1 MAKRTIGDI
10 EKIWSNVEGVKKLSD
25 RVIGIGPFGI
35 GLDGLLAWVPVVNQV
50 YTVGAGGWLIF
61 QAVRARA
68 TPATLLKMATFIGL
82 DTATDAVPIAGYA
95 VDTLFP
101 GHLLAAKALQK
112 DIASTHWVEGTE
124 AAARASGE
132 HEQHLATVRGDRNL
146 RRVVYLHDDEA
157 VTAAHPAA
165 GAGRSLV

>member
-1 MAKRTIGDI
+1 MARRTIKDI

-25 RVIGIGPFGI
+25 RVVGIGPFGI
-35 GLDGLLAWVPVVNQV
+35 GLDGLLAWIPVVNQV
-50 YTVGAGGWLIF
+50 YTVGAGGWLIL

-68 TPATLLKMATFIGL
+68 SVSTLAQMAAYIGL

-112 DIASTHWVEGTE
+112 DIASTHWVEGSE
-124 AAARASGE
+124 RDAKASGE
-132 HEQHLATVRGDRNL
+132 HERHLETVRGDRTL
-146 RRVVYLHDDEA
+146 KRVVYLHD
-157 VTAAHPAA
+157 
-165 GAGRSLV
+165 